1 MTKQTKSTC
10 CYCGVGCGVIIH
22 SQNDKII
29 DVKGDPD
36 HPANFGRLCTKGAT
50 LHLSAKADNRALYPE
65 MRLTREATRKRVSWD
80 TSLDYLAEK
89 FAQTIAKYGPDSVA
103 FYISG
108 QLMTEDYYVF
118 NKLAKGLIGTNNVDT
133 NSRLCMSSA
142 VTGYK
147 ATLGADAPPA
157 CYEDIDHAQCLFIAG
172 SNTAFAHPIIY
183 RRIEDARA
191 HNPNLKIIVVDPRR
205 TDTAQAADLHLAI
218 LPGTDVALFNGMLH
232 VMLWEGLLDM
242 AFINAHTNGFAELK
256 ETLRE
261 YTPKMVADICG
272 IKESDIIQAAKW
284 FGAGPTL
291 SMYCMGLNQSIHGT
305 DKNAALINLHLA
317 TGQIGKP
324 GAGPFS
330 LTGQP
335 NAMGGREVGGMA
347 NLLSGHRDLANAE
360 HRAEIAKLWGVES
373 VPEKAGKTA
382 IEMFDAVKNGEI
394 KAIWIACTNPAHSMP
409 DLNNVLV
416 ALENAEL
423 VVVQDAF
430 NNTDTCKYADVLLPA
445 STWGEKEGTVTNS
458 ERRIT
463 RVNPAIA
470 PPAEAKH
477 DWQIMVDFAQ
487 RLEVRLAENHP
498 HPHPN
503 PLPQGEGTEN
513 LAKSPSPFG
522 RGARGE
528 GERGSEATPA
538 TLFPYTSTEQ
548 IFNEH
553 VETTRGRDLDITGL
567 SYDLLNQQGPQQ
579 WPFTANHAAQLPPIP
594 VREAWATTILPIA
607 APAQLPPL
615 PVGEGWGEGNTV
627 TLSNARLYADGIFQK
642 PDGRA
647 QFINA
652 VYKATADKTDARHP
666 LHLLTGR
673 LRDQWHGMSRTG
685 NVAQLFNHAE
695 EPVIQMSSDDMMRR
709 NLKNG
714 DIVKVQNKRGS
725 LILPV
730 QMSDEVQ
737 PAQTFVAMHWGSQF
751 MHGLG
756 VNALM
761 PPNFDKT
768 SKQPELKHTAIKLEK
783 LELPWRMTIM
793 RNCQDLE
800 LLTKVRSLLQDF
812 SYASCGLFGRE
823 NESNKAGM
831 LILRAAHETAPD
843 HDLIAKIDALLNMTD
858 DAPCLNYNDAKR
870 GISKRILVEN
880 VTGKAAV
887 TGVRL
892 MGETLAADW
901 LKDVMTTGAF
911 SDETHYKEFSR
922 WALAP
927 LSASPAGQRAR
938 GKIVCNCLDISQN
951 EIVENI
957 ELDADLITLQNKLK
971 CGTECGSCV
980 PELKKLVQMHGK
992 HFAITD
998 KPTLS

>member
-1 MTKQTKSTC
+1 MINIQEIKETKSTC
-10 CYCGVGCGVIIH
+10 PYCGVGCGVLIG
-22 SQNDKII
+22 SQGNQIVS
-29 DVKGDPD
+29 VKGDPT

-50 LHLSAKADNRALYPE
+50 LHLTTALDNRALYPE

-80 TSLDYLAEK
+80 VSLDFLAEK
-89 FAQTIAKYGPDSVA
+89 FAQTIEKHGPDSVA

-142 VTGYK
+142 VAGYK
-147 ATLGADAPPA
+147 VTLGADAPPA
-157 CYEDIDHAQCLFIAG
+157 CYEDIDHTDCLFIAG
-172 SNTAFAHPIIY
+172 SNTAFAHPIIF
-183 RRIEDARA
+183 RRIEDAKA
-191 HNPNLKIIVVDPRR
+191 KNPNLKIIVVDPRR

-218 LPGTDVALFNGMLH
+218 LPGTDVALFNGLLH

-242 AFINAHTNGFAELK
+242 DFIRNHTNGFDTLK

-261 YTPKMVADICG
+261 YTPKMVSDICG
-272 IKESDIIQAAKW
+272 IKEADIIQAAKW
-284 FGAGPTL
+284 FGKGPTL
-291 SMYCMGLNQSIHGT
+291 SLYCMGLNQSIHGT

-317 TGQIGKP
+317 TGQIGRP

-347 NLLSGHRDLANAE
+347 NLLSGHRDLNNAE

-373 VPEKAGKTA
+373 VPEATGKTA
-382 IEMFDAVKNGEI
+382 IEMFDAVKSGEI

-409 DLNNVLV
+409 DLNNVLA

-430 NNTDTCKYADVLLPA
+430 NNTDTCQYADVLLPA

-463 RVNPAIA
+463 RVNPAVP

-487 RLEVRLAENHP
+487 RLEKRLAK
-498 HPHPN
+498 
-503 PLPQGEGTEN
+503 L
-513 LAKSPSPFG
+513 PSPASG
-522 RGARGE
+522 RGVGGE

-538 TLFPYTSTEQ
+538 TLFPFTKTED

-553 VETTRGRDLDITGL
+553 RETTRGRDLDMTGL
-567 SYDLLNQQGPQQ
+567 SYALLNQQGPQQ
-579 WPFTANHAAQLPPIP
+579 WPYKTDD
-594 VREAWATTILPIA
+594 TT
-607 APAQLPPL
+607 
-615 PVGEGWGEGNTV
+615 GK
-627 TLSNARLYADGIFQK
+627 ARLYADGVFQT
-642 PDGRA
+642 PDGKA

-652 VYKATADKTDARHP
+652 VYKGTADKTDARHP

-685 NVAQLFNHAE
+685 RAAQLFNHVE
-695 EPVIQMSSDDMMRR
+695 EASINMSANDMTRR
-709 NLKNG
+709 DLKTG
-714 DIVKVQNKRGS
+714 DIVKVSNKRGS
-725 LILPV
+725 LVLPV
-730 QMSDEVQ
+730 LMSDEVQ
-737 PAQTFVAMHWGSQF
+737 PAQTFIAMHWGSQF

-768 SKQPELKHTAIKLEK
+768 SKQPELKHTAIKIQK
-783 LELPWRMTIM
+783 LALPWRMTVM
-793 RNCQDLE
+793 
-800 LLTKVRSLLQDF
+800 RSLKDLNQLQAIRALLPNF
-812 SYASCGLFGRE
+812 TYASCGLFGRE
-823 NESNKAGM
+823 SNDGIGM
-831 LILRAAHETAPD
+831 LMLRAAHEAAPEVD
-843 HDLIAKIDALLNMTD
+843 VIAQIDTILGMTD
-858 DAPCLNYNDAKR
+858 DATCLNYNDAKR
-870 GISKRILVEN
+870 SISKRIMVEN
-880 VTGKAAV
+880 IEGKSKV

-892 MGETLAADW
+892 VGETLAADW
-901 LKDVMTTGAF
+901 LKDVMTTGQF
-911 SDETHYKEFSR
+911 SDELRR

-927 LSASPAGQRAR
+927 LSAPPTGQKGR
-938 GKIVCNCLDISQN
+938 GKIVCNCLDVSQN
-951 EIVENI
+951 EIIDNI
-957 ELDADLITLQNKLK
+957 ELGADLITLQTKLK

-980 PELKKLVQMHGK
+980 PELRKLVQMHGK
-992 HFAITD
+992 FLT
-998 KPTLS
+998 